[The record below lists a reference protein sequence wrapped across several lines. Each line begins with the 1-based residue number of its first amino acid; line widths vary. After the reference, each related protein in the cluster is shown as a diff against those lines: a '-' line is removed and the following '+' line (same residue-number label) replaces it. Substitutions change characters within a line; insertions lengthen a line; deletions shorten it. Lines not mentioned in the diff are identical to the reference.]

1 MILKKGY
8 QNNMT
13 EPNRERAKRR
23 LKEQKRKQ
31 RDRKKERSRRAK
43 KFAKGKRISWEKLDN
58 TANLFPAIATHN
70 MTNVYRISVTLQE
83 KVDKDLL
90 QQALDELL
98 PEFDTF
104 RVRLRKG
111 IFWNYFETNQQSPP
125 LVEVEQAYP
134 CSYIEPYTNNGY
146 LFRVSYYRDRINLEV
161 FHVLADGM
169 GGVNFLRELTY
180 RYLQLKYPELGKQAD
195 GGLSDETSLNT
206 EDSYLK
212 NFRQGRAKGY
222 KTARAVEIRG
232 EKLSGG
238 AMGVLHG
245 YLSLPEIKRVCKER
259 QISINEYLTSLF
271 IYSIYRE
278 YLHESVSKRPIAV
291 AVPVNLRPYFDS
303 MTTRNF
309 FVMVSAVFCP
319 DREESYTRL
328 EIQDI
333 VVASLREQINRKH
346 LEDLF
351 SYNVSNQKNIV
362 LRSVPMF
369 IKILAMRF
377 VYQSSARA
385 NTTTLTN
392 IGSFSIAPE
401 YQKYVKRFHGMIA
414 MSTGQNIK
422 GLICS
427 YGDELVLNFTSTL
440 RDVSIQRRVFRQ
452 LVEDGIPVTVESNGV
467 YYE

>member
-1 MILKKGY
+1 MSG
-8 QNNMT
+8 Q
-13 EPNRERAKRR
+13 NRELAKKR

-31 RDRKKERSRRAK
+31 KDRKKERSRRAK
-43 KFAKGKRISWEKLDN
+43 RSAKGKRIHWEKLDN

-83 KVDKDLL
+83 SIDKAVL

-98 PEFDTF
+98 PVFDTF

-111 IFWNYFETNQQSPP
+111 IFWNYFETNQLSPP
-125 LVEVEQAYP
+125 IVEMEQAYP

-180 RYLQLKYPELGKQAD
+180 RYLQLRHPELAD
-195 GGLSDETSLNT
+195 RTSVGLSDETSLNT

-212 NFRQGRAKGY
+212 NYRQGRAKGY
-222 KTARAVEIRG
+222 KTARAVEVRG
-232 EKLSGG
+232 EKLPGG

-245 YLSLPEIKRVCKER
+245 YLALPEIKRVCKER
-259 QISINEYLTSLF
+259 QISINEYLTSLL

-278 YLHESVSKRPIAV
+278 YLHESISSRPVAV

-309 FVMVSAVFCP
+309 FVMVSAVFRP
-319 DREESYTRL
+319 DREERYTR
-328 EIQDI
+328 EEVQDI
-333 VVASLREQINRKH
+333 VVSSLREQINREH

-351 SYNVSNQKNIV
+351 SYNVSNQKNII

-369 IKILAMRF
+369 IKILAMRY
-377 VYQSSARA
+377 VYRSSARA

-392 IGSFSIAPE
+392 IGSFSIASE
-401 YQKYVKRFHGMIA
+401 YQPYVKRFHGMIA

-422 GLICS
+422 GLVCS
-427 YGDELVLNFTSTL
+427 FGDELVLNFTSTL

-452 LVEDGIPVTVESNGV
+452 LAEDGIPVTVESNGV

>member
-1 MILKKGY
+1 MSG
-8 QNNMT
+8 Q
-13 EPNRERAKRR
+13 NRELAKKR

-43 KFAKGKRISWEKLDN
+43 RSAKGKRIHWEKLDN

-83 KVDKDLL
+83 RIDKAAL

-98 PEFDTF
+98 PVFDTF

-111 IFWNYFETNQQSPP
+111 IFWNYFETNQLSPP
-125 LVEVEQAYP
+125 IVEMEQAYP
-134 CSYIEPYTNNGY
+134 CSFIEPYTNNGY

-180 RYLQLKYPELGKQAD
+180 RYLQLRHPELAD
-195 GGLSDETSLNT
+195 RTSIGLSDETSLNT

-212 NFRQGRAKGY
+212 NYRQGRAKGY
-222 KTARAVEIRG
+222 KTARAVEVRG
-232 EKLSGG
+232 EKLSGD
-238 AMGVLHG
+238 AMGVIHG
-245 YLSLPEIKRVCKER
+245 YLALPEIKRVCKER
-259 QISINEYLTSLF
+259 QISINEYLTSLL

-278 YLHESVSKRPIAV
+278 YLHEGTSRRPVAV

-309 FVMVSAVFCP
+309 FVMVSAVFWP
-319 DREESYTRL
+319 DREERYTRQ
-328 EIQDI
+328 EVQDL
-333 VVASLREQINRKH
+333 VVASLREQINREH

-351 SYNVSNQKNIV
+351 SYNVSNQKNIF

-369 IKILAMRF
+369 IKILAMRY
-377 VYQSSARA
+377 VYRSSARA

-392 IGSFSIAPE
+392 IGSFSVASE
-401 YQKYVKRFHGMIA
+401 YQPYVKRFHGMIA

-422 GLICS
+422 GLVCS
-427 YGDELVLNFTSTL
+427 YGNELVLNFTSTL

-452 LVEDGIPVTVESNGV
+452 LAEDGIPVTVESNGV